1 MEWPQ
6 CSDPRYCPPECD
18 LGPPTADGESEKV
31 AVEKLGEFWAQYQP
45 SSFDVYSAGVVLMQV
60 RRAKRSSH
68 HIPHYP
74 DDARTH
80 GYRAERRAAR
90 TGDGFKTDDND
101 SLLAP

>member
-31 AVEKLGEFWAQYQP
+31 AVEKLDEFWAQYQP

-60 RRAKRSSH
+60 
-68 HIPHYP
+68 PV
-74 DDARTH
+74 T
-80 GYRAERRAAR
+80 EE
-90 TGDGFKTDDND
+90 
-101 SLLAP
+101 